1 MKAKQFLIDMAKGG
15 AIGVA
20 VIIPGVSGGTIAV
33 LLNIYD
39 KLINAVGNLRKEF
52 KKSFMTLLP
61 ILLGVVFALCIVYIP
76 IKYALQYAP
85 LPTVLFFVGLML
97 GSCPKTVQDAM
108 KNGFHKKTDILAIV
122 LPFVFVIGICFIP
135 GIGDVN
141 LGTDMDSI
149 QYFLI
154 VVMGIVGSCALVV
167 PGVSGS
173 MLLMLFGYY
182 NPIMTELVPSLLKT
196 PLHSIVMLALFAVGV
211 IIGFFTIAKLMQFLL
226 KKFPRTTYWAIVG
239 FVIGSIPAVLIVF
252 DYASSPIDIAQIVV
266 GCVLAVMGA
275 VATFVLTQ
283 WKPKKGGTLK
293 E

>member
-1 MKAKQFLIDMAKGG
+1 
-15 AIGVA
+15 
-20 VIIPGVSGGTIAV
+20 
-33 LLNIYD
+33 
-39 KLINAVGNLRKEF
+39 
-52 KKSFMTLLP
+52 
-61 ILLGVVFALCIVYIP
+61 
-76 IKYALQYAP
+76 
-85 LPTVLFFVGLML
+85 
-97 GSCPKTVQDAM
+97 
-108 KNGFHKKTDILAIV
+108 
-122 LPFVFVIGICFIP
+122 
-135 GIGDVN
+135 
-141 LGTDMDSI
+141 MDSI

-252 DYASSPIDIAQIVV
+252 DYASSPIDTAQIVV